1 MPVKTTTTRKRR
13 SRKSTAKVS
22 TTAQRIAAAV
32 DKQEAKVEPKVIT
45 TQKPV
50 VVKQAVKSAPK
61 VTTTPKPVVIKQ
73 EVKIAP
79 PSPKL
84 SLRDYREDLQSRIA
98 IHNYEVNNLIEDL
111 LKGYN
116 YFLPFGK
123 KAYNFVTNLSAKWYS
138 REGNCLPYFIVK
150 F

>member
-32 DKQEAKVEPKVIT
+32 DKQEAKIE
-45 TQKPV
+45 
-50 VVKQAVKSAPK
+50 PK
-61 VTTTPKPVVIKQ
+61 VTTTPKPVVVKKEVKSSPKVTTTPKPVVVKQ

-98 IHNYEVNNLIEDL
+98 IHNYEVNNLINDFQ
-111 LKGYN
+111 KGYN

-123 KAYNFVTNLSAKWYS
+123 KAYNFVTNLYAKWYS
-138 REGNCLPYFIVK
+138 REGNCLPYFIVN

>member
-32 DKQEAKVEPKVIT
+32 DKQEAKIE
-45 TQKPV
+45 
-50 VVKQAVKSAPK
+50 PK
-61 VTTTPKPVVIKQ
+61 VTTTPKPVVVK

-98 IHNYEVNNLIEDL
+98 IHNYEVNNLINDFQ
-111 LKGYN
+111 KGYN

-123 KAYNFVTNLSAKWYS
+123 KAYNFVTNLSAK
-138 REGNCLPYFIVK
+138 
-150 F
+150 

>member
-32 DKQEAKVEPKVIT
+32 DKQEAKIE
-45 TQKPV
+45 
-50 VVKQAVKSAPK
+50 PK
-61 VTTTPKPVVIKQ
+61 VTTTPKPVVVKQ
-73 EVKIAP
+73 EVKSSPKVTTTPKPVVVKEVKIAP

-98 IHNYEVNNLIEDL
+98 IHNYEVNNLINDFQ
-111 LKGYN
+111 KGYN

-123 KAYNFVTNLSAKWYS
+123 KAYNFVTNLSAK
-138 REGNCLPYFIVK
+138 
-150 F
+150 

>member
-32 DKQEAKVEPKVIT
+32 DKQEAKIE
-45 TQKPV
+45 
-50 VVKQAVKSAPK
+50 PK
-61 VTTTPKPVVIKQ
+61 VTTTPKPVVVKKEVKSSPKVTTTPKPVVVKQ

-98 IHNYEVNNLIEDL
+98 IHNYEVNNLINDFQ
-111 LKGYN
+111 KGYN

-123 KAYNFVTNLSAKWYS
+123 KAYNFVTNLSAK
-138 REGNCLPYFIVK
+138 
-150 F
+150 